1 MEGSATNSPAAQA
14 CSSGQPEK
22 FARITDSLLQSGEFL
37 RRVLASSGDCIKVLD
52 LDARLQFMSSG
63 GMVVMEIENF
73 EPFVGC
79 PWLDFWIGEFEPQ
92 ARAAVEEARA
102 GRTGR
107 FQGFCKTAKGTP
119 KWWDVQVVPLLG
131 ADGRPEQLLS
141 VSTDITERKRADDRQ
156 RVLMQELEHR
166 VKNTLAL
173 VQSISNQTFRDAA
186 SLDDAR
192 QTLTQRLLV
201 LGKAH
206 DLLTQ
211 TSWTSAS
218 IGTVIASATAPYVEP
233 GRQRFSVA
241 GPELSLAPKPA
252 LALTMALHE
261 LCTNAAKYGALS
273 NGAGQVSIGWDV
285 QRAST
290 AGACTSPGPS
300 VAALR

>member
-1 MEGSATNSPAAQA
+1 
-14 CSSGQPEK
+14 
-22 FARITDSLLQSGEFL
+22 
-37 RRVLASSGDCIKVLD
+37 
-52 LDARLQFMSSG
+52 
-63 GMVVMEIENF
+63 
-73 EPFVGC
+73 
-79 PWLDFWIGEFEPQ
+79 
-92 ARAAVEEARA
+92 
-102 GRTGR
+102 
-107 FQGFCKTAKGTP
+107 
-119 KWWDVQVVPLLG
+119 
-131 ADGRPEQLLS
+131 
-141 VSTDITERKRADDRQ
+141 
-156 RVLMQELEHR
+156 MQELEHR

-285 QRAST
+285 AEGEHGRRLHFAW
-290 AGACTSPGPS
+290 AERGGPP
-300 VAALR
+300 VAAPSRKGFGTRLIERSLAAEFNGEVEIAYEPEGVVCRVEGVLASVQGSAAI